1 MRFTYLI
8 AMILLFSF
16 TAKRNQGEGCY
27 PDKGIKKVKITATYK
42 HSTEEV
48 SNLEIKF
55 DKSGRVIRTKENGD
69 ERIVNR
75 EYMNRKLVRII
86 TKNKLKDF
94 YTVGEN
100 PKNKKAV
107 IDTAVVLQYDESGRP
122 IKMTAGDKTTLL
134 LHYEGCD
141 IELHTLLH
149 KNGDT
154 IQQYQITAKNG
165 VLAETTWTPFTPT
178 KSPRISKYYDYEFN
192 KKGHWIKR
200 SYHHQDGE
208 VIIENRK
215 LTYY

>member
-1 MRFTYLI
+1 MKFVFTI
-8 AMILLFSF
+8 VIVLLFFIQNDTPTES
-16 TAKRNQGEGCY
+16 CY
-27 PDKGIKKVKITATYK
+27 PDKGIKKAKITATYK

-48 SNLEIKF
+48 SYLEIKF

-75 EYMNRKLVRII
+75 EYKNHKLVRII

-94 YTVGEN
+94 YTLGEN

-107 IDTAVVLQYDESGRP
+107 IDTALVLQYDESERP
-122 IKMTAGDKTTLL
+122 IKMTGADNTTLL
-134 LHYEGCD
+134 LHYEGCY

-165 VLAETTWTPFTPT
+165 VLAETIWTPFTPT
-178 KSPRISKYYDYEFN
+178 KSSRTSKYYDYEFN
-192 KKGHWIKR
+192 KRGHWIKR